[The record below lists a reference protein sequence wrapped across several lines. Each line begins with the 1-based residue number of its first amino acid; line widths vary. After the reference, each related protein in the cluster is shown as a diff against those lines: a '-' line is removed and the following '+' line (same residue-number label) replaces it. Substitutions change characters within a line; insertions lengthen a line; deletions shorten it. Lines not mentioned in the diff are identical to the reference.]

1 MDTGGQRRAP
11 LVLIADDD
19 MSMRILARAALEQE
33 GYAVEEAENGEEV
46 LVFLRSAAV
55 PDLILLDVLMPVMD
69 GFTACRHL
77 RTMPGGANVPV
88 IMMTGLDD
96 TESINRAY
104 EAGATDFITK
114 PVNWLILG
122 HRVRYILR
130 AGRTFDTLFRTES
143 KNRALLNAIPDEMF
157 RIDTAGTILE
167 TRGRVDSLLP
177 GHTVDRGLPATV
189 YEIFPAHIATQLMT
203 SLREVLEWN
212 HLSLFECES
221 RNQGM
226 VREWEVRIAR
236 SGESEGLVILR
247 DITERKLTERAL
259 RASEE
264 RYALASLAAN
274 DGLWDWNLA
283 TNEVNFSSRWK
294 AMLGY
299 EDHEL
304 GKSLD
309 EWFGRV
315 HPADLE
321 QLKVDMNSHLE
332 GITGHLETE
341 YRVLHR
347 DGSYRWMLTRAIGVR
362 DESGKPYRMAG
373 SQTDITTRKSTEEQ
387 LLRDAFYDT
396 LTGLANR
403 ALFTDRVG
411 HALKRARRAG
421 DHLCAVLFLD
431 LDRFKVVN
439 DSLGHMAGDALL
451 CQTARR
457 LEGCVRPGDTVAR
470 LGGDEFVVLCDDVK
484 EVAIAEGI
492 AQRIQNSLSE
502 PFGVAGT
509 ELFISASI
517 GIAMSSPEY
526 QSPEDMLRDAD
537 ITMYRAKAAGKAQYA
552 VFDAVMREQAV
563 ALLHLEKD
571 LRRAIEAGE
580 FRVFYQPIVS
590 LVNDTITSLE
600 ALVRWEHPQ
609 RGLLPPSEFIAL
621 AEETGLI
628 VPIGTA
634 VLTTVCTQLK
644 KWQKI
649 FLQVPRVAVN
659 VSPVQLK
666 QTGFADEVLR
676 LCSEHDLNPACLDME
691 ITESVIMDQT
701 QGVVDTLATLKA
713 HGVQICLDDFG
724 TGYSSLSYLPNL
736 PIDVLKI
743 DRSFINRISGDK
755 EDDRIVETILLLGKN
770 LGIEVIAEG
779 IETPEQL
786 GHLKAIQ
793 CSHGQGYLF
802 SKPVDH
808 RTIET
813 LLGPRTLPEDT

>member
-1 MDTGGQRRAP
+1 
-11 LVLIADDD
+11 
-19 MSMRILARAALEQE
+19 MRILARASLEQE

-46 LVFLRSAAV
+46 LACLRSAV

-69 GFTACRHL
+69 GFTACRRL
-77 RTMPGGANVPV
+77 RAMPGGANVPV

-96 TESINRAY
+96 TESISRAY
-104 EAGATDFITK
+104 EAGATDFVTK

-143 KNRALLNAIPDEMF
+143 RNRALLNAIPDDMF
-157 RIDTAGTILE
+157 RVDAEGIILE
-167 TRGRVDSLLP
+167 TRGRSGSPLP
-177 GHTVDRGLPATV
+177 GRTITGDEGTATPSIV
-189 YEIFPAHIATQLMT
+189 YEVFPAPIATRLMT
-203 SLREVLEWN
+203 GLREVLEGA
-212 HLSLFECES
+212 HLALFECES
-221 RNQGM
+221 RSEGTM
-226 VREWEVRIAR
+226 REWEVRIAR
-236 SGESEGLVILR
+236 SGEKEGLVILR
-247 DITERKLTERAL
+247 DITERKQTERAL

-274 DGLWDWNLA
+274 DGLWDWNLL

-299 EDHEL
+299 EDHEV
-304 GKSLD
+304 GKNLE
-309 EWFGRV
+309 EWLGRV
-315 HPADLE
+315 HPEDLE

-332 GITGHLETE
+332 GITGHLEAE
-341 YRVLHR
+341 YRILHR
-347 DGSYRWMLTRAIGVR
+347 DGTYRWMLTRGIAVR

-373 SQTDITTRKSTEEQ
+373 SQTDITSRKCTEEQ

-403 ALFTDRVG
+403 ALLTDRLG
-411 HALKRARRAG
+411 HSLRRARRGG

-451 CQTARR
+451 CETARR
-457 LEGCVRPGDTVAR
+457 LERCVRPGDTVAR
-470 LGGDEFVVLCDDVK
+470 LGGDEFVVLCDDVR
-484 EVAIAEGI
+484 EVGIAEAIAR
-492 AQRIQNSLSE
+492 RIQHSLSE
-502 PFGVAGT
+502 PFRVAGA
-509 ELFISASI
+509 ELFVSASI
-517 GIAMSSPEY
+517 GIALSSPEY
-526 QSPEDMLRDAD
+526 QGPEDMLRDAD
-537 ITMYRAKAAGKAQYA
+537 ITMYRAKAAGKARYA
-552 VFDAVMREQAV
+552 VFDAAMREQAV
-563 ALLHLEKD
+563 ALLHLERD
-571 LRRAIEAGE
+571 LRRAIEVGE

-590 LVNDTITSLE
+590 LLNESITSLE

-609 RGLLPPSEFIAL
+609 RGLLLPSEFIGL

-628 VPIGTA
+628 IPIGTA
-634 VLTTVCTQLK
+634 VFTMVCEQLK
-644 KWQKI
+644 EWQKR
-649 FLQVPRVAVN
+649 FPKVPRVSVN

-666 QTGFADEVLR
+666 QTGFADELLG
-676 LCSEHDLNPACLDME
+676 LCREKGLSPACLDIE
-691 ITESVIMDQT
+691 ITEAVIMDQT
-701 QGVVDTLATLKA
+701 RGVTDTLAKLKA
-713 HGVQICLDDFG
+713 HGIQICLDDFG

-755 EDDRIVETILLLGKN
+755 EHDRIVETILLLGKN

-786 GHLKAIQ
+786 GHLRAIR
-793 CSHGQGYLF
+793 CGHGQGYLF
-802 SKPVDH
+802 SRPVDH
-808 RTIET
+808 RTMET
-813 LLGPRTLPEDT
+813 ILESRQLARDR